1 MSKIGSS
8 TKIQRL
14 LKESSILCHSG
25 NLTEAKKKYQDLLK
39 LIPNHP
45 EVLGNLGTIELQ
57 EGNTDI
63 GVSYLTQALKKN
75 PTEINFI
82 INLGN
87 GLIELK
93 KFDEALAY
101 YDAAEKINPN
111 FLNNL
116 YNKARAL
123 KYLGRIDE
131 AILSLKKCLF
141 IDSNNYLVLC
151 DLAFLKNVHEDYQD
165 AIDLYTKAI
174 NINPKNFL
182 AFYNRGIA
190 FENAR
195 KFDEALND
203 YNQVIRDN
211 SLFEPAL
218 FNKCGIFIKQNKIE
232 EALNLINHLLK
243 LDKENTNYY
252 IKKAFIYEQVKS
264 FDLAIDCY
272 NQALL
277 TNPNSEE
284 AKAKKG
290 YYLLKNNQFQEG
302 WILYENRWWDKEK
315 FKTDKPEVINF
326 DIRNKK
332 IFIWAEQGVGDQ
344 IIFSSMFN
352 ELFLSQNIFYIS
364 LDPRLINLFVRSF
377 SWANNVHFISNED
390 ILNEDSY
397 DYQLPVGS
405 LGRYFRKSIQ
415 DFKSQPEAYLKSD
428 KVQVDTLKHKFK
440 NYRQRICGISWSSK
454 NKEVGR
460 EKSLYLNQL
469 LPILRLQNTIF
480 INLQYG
486 DVSDE
491 IKSILDQHGIEILS
505 ISDIDN
511 FHDLDSLTSLVDV
524 CDYIVTTGN
533 VTAHIAGA
541 LNKRTYLLLPFAH
554 GKIWYWGDSSD
565 SSLWYPSV
573 EIIRS
578 PSFGVWDIPIN
589 NLSRKL
595 KVLYD

>member
-1 MSKIGSS
+1 MIKISAI
-8 TKIQRL
+8 KIQRL
-14 LKESSILCHSG
+14 LKESSLLCHSG
-25 NLTEAKKKYQDLLK
+25 KLAEAKKIYQDLLK

-57 EGNTDI
+57 EGNTNI
-63 GVSYLTQALKKN
+63 GVSYITQALKTN
-75 PTEINFI
+75 PTEIKFI
-82 INLGN
+82 INLAN
-87 GLIELK
+87 GLLELK
-93 KFDEALAY
+93 KFDEALTY

-131 AILSLKKCLF
+131 AILSLKKYLS
-141 IDSNNYLVLC
+141 IDSNNYLALC
-151 DLAFLKNVHEDYQD
+151 DLAFLKNDQQEYQE

-174 NINPKNFL
+174 NINPKQFL
-182 AFYNRGIA
+182 TFYNRGIA

-195 KFDEALND
+195 QFDEALND
-203 YNQVIRDN
+203 YNQVIKEN

-218 FNKCGIFIKQNKIE
+218 FNKCGIFIKTNKIE
-232 EALNLINHLLK
+232 EALNLINHLLAI
-243 LDKENTNYY
+243 DKENINYY
-252 IKKAFIYEQVKS
+252 IKKAFIYEQIQNY
-264 FDLAIDCY
+264 DLAIECY
-272 NQALL
+272 NRALSI
-277 TNPNSEE
+277 NPNSEDV
-284 AKAKKG
+284 KAMKS
-290 YYLLKNNQFQEG
+290 YCLLRNEQFQEG
-302 WILYENRWWDKEK
+302 WILYENRWWDKVK
-315 FKTDKPEVINF
+315 LQTNKPEVINF
-326 DIRNKK
+326 DGKNKK

-344 IIFSSMFN
+344 IIFSSLFQ
-352 ELFLSQNIFYIS
+352 ELFLSQNIFYVS

-377 SWANNVHFISNED
+377 SWAKNVHFISNNE
-390 ILNEDSY
+390 ILNEDLY
-397 DYQLPVGS
+397 DYQLPIAS
-405 LGRYFRKSIQ
+405 LGRFFRKSTQ
-415 DFKSQPEAYLKSD
+415 DFKFHLKAYIKSD
-428 KVQVDTLKHKFK
+428 MVQVETLKHKFK
-440 NYRQRICGISWSSK
+440 NYRQKICGISWLSK
-454 NKEVGR
+454 NKEIGR

-491 IKSILDQHGIEILS
+491 IRSILDQHGIEILS

-511 FHDLDSLTSLVDV
+511 FNDLDGFTSLVEV

-541 LNKRTYLLLPFAH
+541 LNKKTYLILPFGH
-554 GKIWYWGDSSD
+554 GKIWYWGGSSD
-565 SSLWYPSV
+565 HSLWYPSI

-578 PSFGVWDIPIN
+578 PSFGSWDIAIN
-589 NLSRKL
+589 NLSKKL